1 MCCTVPEE
9 YVHRKS
15 VIQPFWTRSGK
26 IIFYGFV
33 PDTHAPGGI
42 PYDNDSVQDLDGLE
56 VAFFFFYAPDYVG
69 KPLALQRRGA
79 FIFPTRIFLL
89 RRVSRDRYSGRSK
102 PGFQTTDVNPAK
114 LFYRK
119 KPT

>member
-33 PDTHAPGGI
+33 PDTHAPGGGI

-56 VAFFFFYAPDYVG
+56 VALFFFFM
-69 KPLALQRRGA
+69 RRTKSGNLWRYKDEERL
-79 FIFPTRIFLL
+79 FFP
-89 RRVSRDRYSGRSK
+89 
-102 PGFQTTDVNPAK
+102 PGFFFFGVYPEIVTLDGRNRGFELQT
-114 LFYRK
+114 
-119 KPT
+119 